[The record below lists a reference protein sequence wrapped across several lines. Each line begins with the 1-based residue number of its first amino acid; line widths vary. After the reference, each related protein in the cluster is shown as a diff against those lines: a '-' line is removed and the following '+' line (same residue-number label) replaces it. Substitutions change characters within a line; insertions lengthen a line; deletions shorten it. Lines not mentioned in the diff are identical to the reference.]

1 PFLAGQLG
9 IVESSLAGAMKM
21 THAKRA
27 AADDEDSDIGMGWFI
42 GRSHGTCWHNGET
55 GGYHGF
61 AGFHVKSKFAVVV
74 LSNTA
79 SGVVDELAIDI
90 LKTHFG
96 DPVTPIKLRK
106 AFAIDPKILKDY
118 AGDYAILPGFFLR
131 VTVENDRL
139 FAQASNQP
147 KLEVFAESEAKYFY
161 RAMDAQLTFERD
173 ATSGKV
179 NRLVFEQGGR
189 SHVAPKLD

>member
-1 PFLAGQLG
+1 MPILA
-9 IVESSLAGAMKM
+9 
-21 THAKRA
+21 HARFRICS
-27 AADDEDSDIGMGWFI
+27 EQRSFSG
-42 GRSHGTCWHNGET
+42 GRNSPSGTISR
-55 GGYHGF
+55 F
-61 AGFHVKSKFAVVV
+61 S
-74 LSNTA
+74 
-79 SGVVDELAIDI
+79 
-90 LKTHFG
+90 G

-106 AFAIDPKILKDY
+106 AVAIDPKILKDY